1 MTDNIW
7 LSLTISALLG
17 GFIGWI
23 TNWLAIK
30 ALFHPKKPFKLL
42 FFEFQGLLPKRQV
55 ELAQNLGKIVEG
67 ELINV
72 EELIRRVEP
81 ADLDSLIEDHM
92 RQNREE
98 TQKKVADY
106 VNQLLSKIPLIKIT
120 ANTHINSIMEYLE
133 RQVVDAVKK
142 QVPGILD
149 KAAEKAA
156 KKISVQDIVFDKVSK
171 MDLDKLEGIFYKIA
185 NREMVIIIRLGGVL
199 GVIVGCCQWA
209 IQTFVLH

>member
-1 MTDNIW
+1 MSEQMW
-7 LSLTISALLG
+7 LSLIISTGLG
-17 GFIGWI
+17 GFIGWV

-30 ALFHPKKPFKLL
+30 ALFHPKKPIKL
-42 FFEFQGLLPKRQV
+42 FFFDFQGLLPKRQV

-81 ADLDSLIEDHM
+81 ADPDSLIEEHM

-106 VNQLLSKIPLIKIT
+106 VNSLLSKIPLIKIT
-120 ANTHINSIMEYLE
+120 ANTHISGIMDYLE
-133 RQVVDAVKK
+133 RQIVDAVKK

-156 KKISVQDIVFDKVSK
+156 KKLSVQDIVFDKVSK
-171 MDLDKLEGIFYKIA
+171 MDLDRLEGIFYKIA
-185 NREMVIIIRLGGVL
+185 DREMAMIIRLGGFL
-199 GVIVGCCQWA
+199 GMIVGCCQWA
-209 IQTFVLH
+209 IQNFVLQ

>member
-1 MTDNIW
+1 MSEQMW
-7 LSLTISALLG
+7 LSLVISTGLG
-17 GFIGWI
+17 GFIGWV

-30 ALFHPKKPFKLL
+30 ALFHPKKPIKLL

-81 ADLDSLIEDHM
+81 ADLDSLIEEHM
-92 RQNREE
+92 RKNREE

-106 VNQLLSKIPLIKIT
+106 VNSLLSKIPLIKIT
-120 ANTHINSIMEYLE
+120 ANTHISGIMDYLE
-133 RQVVDAVKK
+133 RQIVDAIKK

-156 KKISVQDIVFDKVSK
+156 KKLSVQDIVFDKVSK
-171 MDLDKLEGIFYKIA
+171 MDLDRLEGIFYKIA
-185 NREMVIIIRLGGVL
+185 DREMAMIIRLGGFL
-199 GVIVGCCQWA
+199 GMIVGCCQWA
-209 IQTFVLH
+209 IQNFVLQ

>member
-1 MTDNIW
+1 MW
-7 LSLTISALLG
+7 LSLVISTGLG
-17 GFIGWI
+17 GFIGWV

-72 EELIRRVEP
+72 EELIRRVDP
-81 ADLDSLIEDHM
+81 ADLDAIIEQHM

-106 VNQLLSKIPLIKIT
+106 INSLLSKIPLIKIT
-120 ANTHINSIMEYLE
+120 ANTHIDSIMAYLE
-133 RQVVDAVKK
+133 RQIVDAVKK

-156 KKISVQDIVFDKVSK
+156 KKLSVQEIVFDKVSK
-171 MDLDKLEGIFYKIA
+171 MDLDRLEGIFNKIA
-185 NREMVIIIRLGGVL
+185 DREMAMIIRLGGVL
-199 GVIVGCCQWA
+199 GMIVGCCQWA
-209 IQTFVLH
+209 IQNFVLH

>member
-1 MTDNIW
+1 MENIW
-7 LSLTISALLG
+7 LSLAISALLG

-30 ALFHPKKPFKLL
+30 ALFHPKKPFKFL

-72 EELIRRVEP
+72 EELIRRVDP
-81 ADLDSLIEDHM
+81 SDLDSLIEEHM

-98 TQKKVADY
+98 MQKKVADY
-106 VNQLLSKIPLIKIT
+106 INSILSRIPLIKIT
-120 ANTHINSIMEYLE
+120 ANTHISSIMDYLE
-133 RQVVDAVKK
+133 RLIVDTVKK

-156 KKISVQDIVFDKVSK
+156 SKVSVQEIVFAKVSK

-185 NREMVIIIRLGGVL
+185 DREMTMIIRLGGVL

-209 IQTFVLH
+209 IQNFVIN